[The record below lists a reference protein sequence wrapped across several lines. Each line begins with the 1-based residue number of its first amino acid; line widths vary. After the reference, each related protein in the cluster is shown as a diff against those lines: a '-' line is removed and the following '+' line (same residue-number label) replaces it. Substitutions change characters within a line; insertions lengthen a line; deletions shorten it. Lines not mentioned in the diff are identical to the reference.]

1 VNNIDRL
8 REDRD
13 RLQEAFI
20 DQAITLRAL
29 RQNRRYA
36 ANDEVVMAAEQQLG
50 ETLAEWQ
57 AAIERLRKAAR

>member
-1 VNNIDRL
+1 MNNIDRL
-8 REDRD
+8 REEAT
-13 RLQEAFI
+13 RLQEQFI
-20 DQAITLRAL
+20 DQVIVLRQL